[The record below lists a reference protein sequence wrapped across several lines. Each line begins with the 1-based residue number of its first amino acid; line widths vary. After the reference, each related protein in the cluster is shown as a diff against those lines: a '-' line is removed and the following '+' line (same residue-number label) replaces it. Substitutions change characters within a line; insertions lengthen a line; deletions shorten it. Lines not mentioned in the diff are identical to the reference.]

1 MTKFERWLYLDL
13 LPTILL
19 MKKRDDYKYEEVSK
33 TKLIH
38 CGSSRVCQC
47 PKEQLIYTSDASQ
60 DHEEQVISLCSIEQN
75 EVKNAF
81 LSLDFVAKRLENR
94 ENHNKVEED
103 WRYVAAVIDRLL
115 LILFSSVCLIGTA
128 AIILQAPALYDN
140 SEPIDIKLSK
150 LGPKIRPNLP
160 DSFESDL

>member
-1 MTKFERWLYLDL
+1 MTKFERLLYLDF
-13 LPTILL
+13 LPSILL
-19 MKKRDDYKYEEVSK
+19 MRKRDDYKCEEVSK

-38 CGSSRVCQC
+38 CGSSKVCKC
-47 PKEQLIYTSDASQ
+47 PKQEMLDSTE
-60 DHEEQVISLCSIEQN
+60 DHEEQVISLCPIDQN

-81 LSLDFVAKRLENR
+81 LSLDFVAKRMENR

-115 LILFSSVCLIGTA
+115 LIVFSSVCLIGTA
-128 AIILQAPALYDN
+128 VIILQAPALYDN
-140 SEPIDIKLSK
+140 SEPIDTKLSK

-160 DSFESDL
+160 DSFDSDI